1 MKIDLNNCSL
11 ELDKDGIVEL
21 HIFPEKILNPDDIR
35 ELFDT
40 IHTKM
45 PEAKYL
51 LVTAGNKA
59 SLNQEARDL
68 VSSQDITNQIVADAV
83 VTEHYMH
90 QMSANFFVRH
100 NQPHRPTKLFK
111 TEEDAR
117 AWLITQ

>member
-1 MKIDLNNCSL
+1 MKIELDNCSL

-21 HIFPEKILNPDDIR
+21 HIFPSKILEPVDIR
-35 ELFDT
+35 ALFEE

-68 VSSQDITNQIVADAV
+68 VSTQDITNQIVADAV
-83 VTEHYMH
+83 ITEHYAH

-100 NQPHRPTKLFK
+100 NHPHRPTKLFK
-111 TEEDAR
+111 SESEAR
-117 AWLITQ
+117 AWLLTQ

>member
-21 HIFPEKILNPDDIR
+21 HIFPEKILDTDDIR

-40 IHTKM
+40 IHEQM
-45 PEAKYL
+45 PDAKYL
-51 LVTAGNKA
+51 LVTSGNKA

-68 VSSQDITNQIVADAV
+68 VSTQDITNQIVADAV
-83 VTEHYMH
+83 VTEHYAH

>member
-21 HIFPEKILNPDDIR
+21 HIFPEKILNPGDIR
-35 ELFDT
+35 ELFDA

-45 PEAKYL
+45 PKAKYL